1 MMDPGPI
8 DPIPID
14 PGPIDP
20 SRHVVLVGLMGTGK
34 STVGALVAERLGRLL
49 LDSDSMVEART
60 GRTVREI
67 WLSDGEAAY
76 RALETDA
83 LREALAAPAPVVIAA
98 AGGVVLSDANR
109 MMLRTSNSEV
119 VWLQASPDELVDRV
133 AAQGHRPLLDDDP
146 LGTLRSMESVRS
158 SLYGAVATCTLVTSG
173 RTPHELARAICDGSA
188 GGVAAHRNQLDSS
201 STGDVAGVVN
211 SGEVG
216 VVNTGAAVDV
226 HGGARVD
233 PNGGAVGVVN
243 DVANGDVAGDVRG
256 GASGDVHGG
265 ARVDPN
271 GGASGVVNDV
281 ANGDVAGGAA
291 DVVNGDVVT
300 VRVELGERS
309 YPVAIGHG
317 ARLQLPELVRT
328 CLGGARRVA
337 VVSQSGLAIT
347 DDVMAILADA
357 FGGRT
362 NNDISAP
369 TLRRF
374 DIGDGEH
381 AKTLGTI
388 ESLCSGFAQWGM
400 GRADAVLAVGGGIV
414 TDVAGFVAASY
425 GRGIKV
431 MHVATTL
438 LAMVDAAI
446 GGKTGVN
453 LAEGKNMVGA
463 FWQPSAV
470 VCDLD
475 ALATLPEREMK
486 CGAGEMAKYHFLTG
500 DDLLTL
506 SLRDRIARCV
516 QIKADVVG
524 GDEREAL
531 GSSGGRALLNYGH
544 TLGHALE
551 IATDHYLKHGEA
563 VAIGLMFAAELGQR
577 AERIGSARVAEH
589 RAVMDAYG
597 LDVRLPDGMVAD
609 ELLALMQRDKKALG
623 SLTFIL
629 DGAGGLEQVPGI
641 DPMLVKRTLLEM
653 GAS

>member
-1 MMDPGPI
+1 MDR
-8 DPIPID
+8 
-14 PGPIDP
+14 
-20 SRHVVLVGLMGTGK
+20 SRHIVLVGLMGTGK

-49 LDSDSMVEART
+49 LDSDAMVEART

-67 WLSDGEAAY
+67 WLSDGEPAY
-76 RALETDA
+76 RVLETDA

-98 AGGVVLSDANR
+98 AGGVVLSEANR
-109 MMLRTSNSEV
+109 LMLRDSGAEV
-119 VWLQASPDELVDRV
+119 VWLQAAPDELVERV

-146 LGTLRSMESVRS
+146 LGTLRSMEVARRQW
-158 SLYGAVATCTLVTSG
+158 YDEVATSTLVTSG
-173 RTPHELARAICDGSA
+173 RSPDELAAAIYDGSA
-188 GGVAAHRNQLDSS
+188 VVATVNPPQFDS
-201 STGDVAGVVN
+201 
-211 SGEVG
+211 VG
-216 VVNTGAAVDV
+216 A
-226 HGGARVD
+226 
-233 PNGGAVGVVN
+233 
-243 DVANGDVAGDVRG
+243 
-256 GASGDVHGG
+256 
-265 ARVDPN
+265 
-271 GGASGVVNDV
+271 
-281 ANGDVAGGAA
+281 
-291 DVVNGDVVT
+291 VVT

-309 YPVAIGHG
+309 YPVVVGHG
-317 ARLQLPELVRT
+317 ARQQLPELVRS
-328 CLGGARRVA
+328 CLGGARRIA
-337 VVSQSGLAIT
+337 VVSQAGLTMA
-347 DDVMAILADA
+347 DDVMALLDES
-357 FGGRT
+357 FGNSVGSGAAAT
-362 NNDISAP
+362 AASGGA
-369 TLRRF
+369 LRAVQRF

-388 ESLCSGFAQWGM
+388 EWLCSGFAQWGM
-400 GRADAVLAVGGGIV
+400 SRADAVIAVGGGIV
-414 TDVAGFVAASY
+414 TDVAGFAAASY

-431 MHVATTL
+431 VHVATTL

-500 DDLLTL
+500 DDLLAL
-506 SLRDRIARCV
+506 SLRDRVARCV
-516 QIKADVVG
+516 AIKADVVG

-577 AERIGSARVAEH
+577 SERISAARVAEH

-597 LDVRLPDGMVAD
+597 LDVSLPDGMVAD
-609 ELLALMQRDKKALG
+609 ELIALMQRDKKALG
-623 SLTFIL
+623 TLTFIL
-629 DGAGGLEQVPGI
+629 DGPNGLEQLPGI
-641 DPMLVKRTLLEM
+641 DPLLVKRTLLEM